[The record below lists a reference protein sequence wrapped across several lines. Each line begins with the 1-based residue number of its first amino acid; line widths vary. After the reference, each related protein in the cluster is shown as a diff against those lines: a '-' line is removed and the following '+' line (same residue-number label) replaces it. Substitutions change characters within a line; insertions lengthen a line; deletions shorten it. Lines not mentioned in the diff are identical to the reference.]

1 MECESVNALSACCE
15 CRFLYVHTPMLQL
28 EISSH
33 GDAKQGVASEQYVG
47 LAQPQQP
54 RVPGLVIH
62 IEQEEHAGDD
72 VAAEG
77 DEHQGLSTLI

>member
-1 MECESVNALSACCE
+1 MQKPSPNVINIDTIIAE
-15 CRFLYVHTPMLQL
+15 LYCYV
-28 EISSH
+28 SSH
-33 GDAKQGVASEQYVG
+33 GDAEQGVAPEQYVG

-62 IEQEEHAGDD
+62 IQQEEHAGDD

>member
-1 MECESVNALSACCE
+1 MNIDTIIAE
-15 CRFLYVHTPMLQL
+15 LYCYAV
-28 EISSH
+28 SSH
-33 GDAKQGVASEQYVG
+33 GDTKQGIAPKQYVG

-62 IEQEEHAGDD
+62 IQQEEHAGDD

-77 DEHQGLSTLI
+77 DEHQGLPTLI